1 MYTTSTI
8 FLKTLVQCGISHAFV
23 NWGSDHPALLEELER
38 QRALFGKTELQ
49 IITCPNEMVALSA
62 AQGFAQ
68 ACGRPAAVLVHVD
81 VGTQALAGA
90 IHNVDRGR
98 VPVLIYAGASPF
110 TTEGELKGS
119 RNEWIMWLQDVHD
132 QSAIVRPYMRYT
144 AQINSARNVRQV
156 IMRSLQSALS
166 EPKGP
171 VYLWAR
177 REVMEEDV
185 DEDFAKTDLDLKLW
199 TSVEPIALRDSVAE
213 EIAST
218 LAGAENPLIITSYL
232 GRNPKAV
239 EKLVL
244 LSEKLAIPVL
254 VSCPTT
260 VCFPHSHTNFAE
272 LNYGMGES
280 NWIRNADVILI
291 IDSDIP
297 YVPHHNKPDPNA
309 KIFHIDVDV
318 LKDNIGMFHIDALR
332 RCNADGETA
341 LSQILGKLNSDSD
354 LHSERVSI
362 RATQLHKH
370 HLGRIAKLDE
380 AELARTIDGS
390 LTVPNLMMTLRKAV
404 PFPERTIF
412 LNESISNFPFAWEH
426 LRPEHPGQMF
436 TSGSSSLGWGLGA
449 AVGVSLAKRSSDSL
463 DLIVLV
469 VGDGS
474 FLFGVPA
481 TAYWI
486 AKKYNTPYLTVILN
500 NGGWKSPKLSMMG
513 VYPNGFGSKV
523 NGSRLTVGFGPEVP
537 DYSKIAEAAGGAWG
551 KRVTLLSELVSSIA
565 EGIRI
570 VREEGRCAVLD
581 CVIEQI

>member
-1 MYTTSTI
+1 MGFISFLFSRITKKDETHG
-8 FLKTLVQCGISHAFV
+8 FLK
-23 NWGSDHPALLEELER
+23 
-38 QRALFGKTELQ
+38 
-49 IITCPNEMVALSA
+49 
-62 AQGFAQ
+62 
-68 ACGRPAAVLVHVD
+68 
-81 VGTQALAGA
+81 
-90 IHNVDRGR
+90 
-98 VPVLIYAGASPF
+98 
-110 TTEGELKGS
+110 
-119 RNEWIMWLQDVHD
+119 
-132 QSAIVRPYMRYT
+132 
-144 AQINSARNVRQV
+144 
-156 IMRSLQSALS
+156 
-166 EPKGP
+166 
-171 VYLWAR
+171 
-177 REVMEEDV
+177 
-185 DEDFAKTDLDLKLW
+185 
-199 TSVEPIALRDSVAE
+199 VAE

-280 NWIRNADVILI
+280 NWIRSADVILI

-449 AVGVSLAKRSSDSL
+449 AVGVSLAKKGSDSL

-474 FLFGVPA
+474 FLFGV
-481 TAYWI
+481 
-486 AKKYNTPYLTVILN
+486 
-500 NGGWKSPKLSMMG
+500 
-513 VYPNGFGSKV
+513 SK
-523 NGSRLTVGFGPEVP
+523 NCFRMN
-537 DYSKIAEAAGGAWG
+537 
-551 KRVTLLSELVSSIA
+551 
-565 EGIRI
+565 
-570 VREEGRCAVLD
+570 RER
-581 CVIEQI
+581 